1 MLFLLGEIPQRVHT
15 MSGLGG
21 LAEAEASDGLLA
33 CSSEVIRR
41 TTAQQAVREMIGRPC
56 EHRRTFRCI
65 LMAAAAMA
73 GEQSTI
79 ASVPFRS
86 VPQYRGEEVSTIRVR
101 ELRSGY
107 RGLGRV
113 TTLTHDGT
121 HSLAHLAPSLPPVS
135 PIPHHSLLHEPS
147 NSQNPESVSASSV
160 GRRKRSGKLPGSP
173 IDRQS
178 LTDSMIREREHQV
191 QIDVTVKEVKSV
203 GGDFAARPGLSP

>member
-1 MLFLLGEIPQRVHT
+1 MMMTRKVEKMPLLCENLISESLEWRACTLSVSLNSMKESINQSGIASFPQPRIVCGSVSMLFLLGEIPQRVHT

-86 VPQYRGEEVSTIRVR
+86 VPQYRGP
-101 ELRSGY
+101 L
-107 RGLGRV
+107 
-113 TTLTHDGT
+113 
-121 HSLAHLAPSLPPVS
+121 
-135 PIPHHSLLHEPS
+135 
-147 NSQNPESVSASSV
+147 V
-160 GRRKRSGKLPGSP
+160 GV
-173 IDRQS
+173 QS
-178 LTDSMIREREHQV
+178 
-191 QIDVTVKEVKSV
+191 
-203 GGDFAARPGLSP
+203 